1 MLAKTD
7 KIMVGRGVTGR
18 DICLGKWWKGK
29 NDRGMSGEYY
39 MSEKEMER
47 QEWMIEERREGI

>member
-1 MLAKTD
+1 MKTD

-29 NDRGMSGEYY
+29 NDRGMSGEILVWE
-39 MSEKEMER
+39 SGGRDTCLRK
-47 QEWMIEERREGI
+47 